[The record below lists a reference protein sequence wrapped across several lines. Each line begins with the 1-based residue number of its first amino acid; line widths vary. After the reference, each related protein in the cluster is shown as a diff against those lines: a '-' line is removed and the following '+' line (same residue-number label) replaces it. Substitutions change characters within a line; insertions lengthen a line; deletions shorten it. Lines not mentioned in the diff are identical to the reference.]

1 MEEPV
6 KLLRGAEYLTDDG
19 KIELL
24 PDGIEQVKKAHAA
37 GRNVLVDVDGRE
49 VLLEAS
55 ASPLGGSVSK
65 IQCRQVPKAST

>member
-24 PDGIEQVKKAHAA
+24 PDGINQVKKAHVA
-37 GRNVLVDVDGRE
+37 GRDVLVEVDGRE

-55 ASPLGGSVSK
+55 GVPSRVDGG
-65 IQCRQVPKAST
+65 

>member
-24 PDGIEQVKKAHAA
+24 PDGINQVKKAHAA
-37 GRNVLVDVDGRE
+37 GRDVLVEVDGRE

-55 ASPLGGSVSK
+55 GVPSRVDGG
-65 IQCRQVPKAST
+65 

>member
-24 PDGIEQVKKAHAA
+24 PDGIEQVKKARAA
-37 GRNVLVDVDGRE
+37 GRNVLVE
-49 VLLEAS
+49 VYGAKCSL
-55 ASPLGGSVSK
+55 
-65 IQCRQVPKAST
+65 R